1 MDLYIIIF
9 ILFIIVMLGI
19 IMGALFFIM
28 WIDKKID
35 KRERMGQSA
44 YKPKPK
50 KQDPQ
55 SEMKTD

>member
-1 MDLYIIIF
+1 MDLYTLIF
-9 ILFIIVMLGI
+9 ILFIILMLGI
-19 IMGALFFIM
+19 IIGVLFFVM

-50 KQDPQ
+50 KKDPGDDM
-55 SEMKTD
+55 EHG

>member
-9 ILFIIVMLGI
+9 ILFVIVMLGI
-19 IMGALFFIM
+19 IMGALFFVM

-44 YKPKPK
+44 YRPKPNK
-50 KQDPQ
+50 KD
-55 SEMKTD
+55 SADDMENG